1 MESDNKK
8 KFKLK
13 RASEMKKLSEFTKE
27 QLDKINQFKNKE
39 NYDQNINLDEKIKH
53 LKVK

>member
-27 QLDKINQFKNKE
+27 QLDKINQVKHIE
-39 NYDQNINLDEKIKH
+39 NDDENPHFDEKIKY